1 MNPSSPMKLSKSEF
15 PSESISLSQLCN
27 FAHLTAHICCPR
39 CTAYTDST
47 VEQNGLDCN
56 CCSESSV
63 RLLQLRRPKTETQWI
78 GKGIESHWSFKYLIF
93 VTNITNAICGEQICC
108 VEKFQIYLH
117 DKCREIWKNSHLS
130 SEEISDFSTWQIWR
144 NLKFIHICHV
154 EIFPMSPHDRRGE
167 FRNLH
172 L

>member
-117 DKCREIWKNSHLS
+117 DRYGGIWNSSTSVMWRYFRCLHMTDVENFEISICREICWRVPFFKNS
-130 SEEISDFSTWQIWR
+130 
-144 NLKFIHICHV
+144 C
-154 EIFPMSPHDRRGE
+154 
-167 FRNLH
+167 
-172 L
+172 